1 MFRLAAT
8 ATKGDAA
15 IQMVNVISMAIGKSI
30 FGQPRFGA
38 MTRHRSMRKKEL
50 KKKPGIAE
58 NNIRYPN
65 IAASL

>member
-1 MFRLAAT
+1 M
-8 ATKGDAA
+8 
-15 IQMVNVISMAIGKSI
+15 M
-30 FGQPRFGA
+30 
-38 MTRHRSMRKKEL
+38 RHRSMRKKEL

>member
-1 MFRLAAT
+1 
-8 ATKGDAA
+8 
-15 IQMVNVISMAIGKSI
+15 
-30 FGQPRFGA
+30 
-38 MTRHRSMRKKEL
+38 MRKKEL